1 MRFHKL
7 ILMLL
12 AMSLAATA
20 CVSKKKY
27 GEMEALK
34 NKMQDMADAR
44 NKSLNA
50 LKGDLAE
57 LQLKLN
63 ECEDARNRLSTDT
76 TRLQNANRKL
86 REDFKDLKE
95 SKENLSNN
103 YQKLKNQ
110 STEKLRALI
119 DQMDSLQRDL
129 NVRERRMADMANTLK
144 EREDQAAQ
152 LEGILKEREARLTE
166 VEGML
171 RQRDSLM
178 GAIQKRVTD
187 ALLGFKDQ
195 GLTVDVVD
203 GKVYVSLSNKLL
215 FATGSTKIDV
225 NGQKA
230 LGELAKVLKE
240 QKDLTIMVEGHTDN
254 MPVTNLGDIKDNWDL
269 SVMRST
275 EVVRIL
281 VNNGMEPTRII
292 PAGHGQ
298 FIPKVEGSTPEA
310 RASNRRTEIVISPK
324 LDELYRMINTQ
335 R

>member
-1 MRFHKL
+1 MRIRFHQL
-7 ILMLL
+7 ILTLL
-12 AMSLAATA
+12 VLSLAATA

-34 NKMQDMADAR
+34 NKMQDMADSR
-44 NKSLNA
+44 NRSIND
-50 LKGDLAE
+50 LKGSLAE
-57 LQLKLN
+57 MQLKLN
-63 ECEDARNRLSTDT
+63 ECEDARDRLSNDT
-76 TRLQNANRKL
+76 TRLQASNRKL
-86 REDFKDLKE
+86 RQDIGDLKE
-95 SKENLSNN
+95 SKDNLNN
-103 YQKLKNQ
+103 SYQKLKSQ
-110 STEKLRALI
+110 STEKLRAMV

-129 NVRERRMADMANTLK
+129 NVRERRMAEM
-144 EREDQAAQ
+144 
-152 LEGILKEREARLTE
+152 EGILQEREARLKE

-178 GAIQKRVTD
+178 GAIQRRVTD

-195 GLTVDVVD
+195 GLTVEVVD

-215 FATGSTKIDV
+215 FATGSTKIDA

-240 QKDLTIMVEGHTDN
+240 QKDVTIMVEGHTDN
-254 MPVTNLGDIKDNWDL
+254 MPVSNLGDIKDNWDL

-281 VNNGMEPTRII
+281 VANGMEPTRII

-298 FIPKVEGSTPEA
+298 FIPKVDGSTPEA

-324 LDELYRMINTQ
+324 LDELYRMINAQ